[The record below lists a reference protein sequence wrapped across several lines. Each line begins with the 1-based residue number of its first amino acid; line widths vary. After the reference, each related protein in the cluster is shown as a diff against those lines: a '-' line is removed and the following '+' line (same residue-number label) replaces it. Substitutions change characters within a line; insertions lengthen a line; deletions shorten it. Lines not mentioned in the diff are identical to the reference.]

1 MNYYNEFD
9 PNAAAWLRELIAEGL
24 IPPGE
29 VDERSITDVSA
40 DDLRGFT
47 QCHFF
52 AGIAGWSYALQLAG
66 WDANRPVWTGSCPCQ
81 AFSTA
86 GKQKGFADERDLWP
100 TFFNLIKECRPE
112 YVFGEQVENA
122 IKHGWLDR
130 VYRDME
136 REGYSCGSVVLG
148 AHSIGAP
155 HQRQRLYWGCTL
167 ADIPDTLYDGSSSS
181 NGLSKTLE
189 SSEPSGKKNIRQSS
203 GSCHIDRLPNSI
215 SKQYQRNVCCFGN
228 AKTDFGASAESSRYC
243 SILNKTLGNHNNTRF
258 QVTSSG
264 RNKTNA
270 LAGGGNDN
278 RRISYAQSQRFGEEW
293 SDSQR
298 STERATGTSFDH
310 ALADNSIIGSEAGV
324 SRQNKR
330 EERQS
335 GIIVNGD
342 IQSSMEHPTNDGF
355 NGVYSECG
363 GLAEECGMLQF
374 EGKSYSSNP
383 WERYQLIYCQ
393 DGAVRRIPA
402 ESVFFSV
409 ADGLSQGV
417 DGSGNG
423 SISEVDGFPLTRQ
436 KEGRPMLL
444 KGYGNAIVP
453 QVAAE
458 FIKAFIESIK

>member
-9 PNAAAWLRELIAEGL
+9 PNAAAWLRELIVEGL

-29 VDERSITDVSA
+29 VDERSIADVTP
-40 DDLRGFT
+40 DDLRGFA

-52 AGIAGWSYALQLAG
+52 AGIAGWSYALLLAG
-66 WDANRPVWTGSCPCQ
+66 WDAKRPVWTGSCPCQ
-81 AFSTA
+81 AFSIA

-100 TFFNLIKECRPE
+100 AFFNLIKECRPE

-136 REGYSCGSVVLG
+136 NEGYSCGSVVLG

-167 ADIPDTLYDGSSSS
+167 AAIPDTDTEQCYRSGETRQTGRGELADSSD
-181 NGLSKTLE
+181 E
-189 SSEPSGKKNIRQSS
+189 R
-203 GSCHIDRLPNSI
+203 
-215 SKQYQRNVCCFGN
+215 CCNAFGN
-228 AKTDFGASAESSRYC
+228 
-243 SILNKTLGNHNNTRF
+243 NHNTRF
-258 QVTSSG
+258 QVTNSD

-270 LAGGGNDN
+270 PSGGGNGSC
-278 RRISYAQSQRFGEEW
+278 RIPHAPCQRCSEEW

-298 STERATGTSFDH
+298 SPERSAGSSFDH
-310 ALADNSIIGSEAGV
+310 ALADNSIIGSSAGV

-342 IQSSMEHPTNDGF
+342 IQGSMEYPTNDGF
-355 NGVYSECG
+355 NGVHPECG
-363 GLAEECGMLQF
+363 GLAKECGLFQF

-393 DGAVRRIPA
+393 DGSVRRIPA
-402 ESVFFSV
+402 ESVFFGV
-409 ADGLSQGV
+409 VDGLPEGV

-423 SISEVDGFPLTRQ
+423 GISEVDGFPLTKQ

-453 QVAAE
+453 KVAAE
-458 FIKAFIESIK
+458 FIKAFEASIFVERDII

>member
-9 PNAAAWLRELIAEGL
+9 PNAAAWLRELIAGGL

-29 VDERSITDVSA
+29 VDERSITDVTA

-100 TFFNLIKECRPE
+100 AFFNLIKECRPE
-112 YVFGEQVENA
+112 HVFGEQVENA

-136 REGYSCGSVVLG
+136 AEGYSCGSVVLG

-167 ADIPDTLYDGSSSS
+167 ADIPDTDTEQCYRSGETRQTGRGEPS
-181 NGLSKTLE
+181 NGS
-189 SSEPSGKKNIRQSS
+189 N
-203 GSCHIDRLPNSI
+203 GSCRIPHAPC
-215 SKQYQRNVCCFGN
+215 QR
-228 AKTDFGASAESSRYC
+228 C
-243 SILNKTLGNHNNTRF
+243 S
-258 QVTSSG
+258 
-264 RNKTNA
+264 
-270 LAGGGNDN
+270 
-278 RRISYAQSQRFGEEW
+278 EER

-298 STERATGTSFDH
+298 SPERSAGSSADH
-310 ALADNSIIGSEAGV
+310 ALAQNSNGGGCGRRHNGNPSGDNRKTQTTGLCGDSGV
-324 SRQNKR
+324 MANADGQQRQEQCRKQPM
-330 EERQS
+330 ESTQPCS
-335 GIIVNGD
+335 GLR
-342 IQSSMEHPTNDGF
+342 
-355 NGVYSECG
+355 GVFG
-363 GLAEECGMLQF
+363 T
-374 EGKSYSSNP
+374 P
-383 WERYQLIYCQ
+383 WERYRLIYCQ

-402 ESVFFSV
+402 ESVFFGV
-409 ADGLSQGV
+409 ADGFSEGV

-423 SISEVDGFPLTRQ
+423 GISEVDAFPLTRK

-458 FIKAFIESIK
+458 FIKAFEASVKGRANEF

>member
-9 PNAAAWLRELIAEGL
+9 PNAAAWLRELIADGL

-29 VDERSITDVSA
+29 VDERSIADVTP

-52 AGIAGWSYALQLAG
+52 AGISGWSYALQLAG

-86 GKQKGFADERDLWP
+86 GKQKGFSDERDLLP

-148 AHSIGAP
+148 AHSIGSP

-167 ADIPDTLYDGSSSS
+167 AAIPDTDTEQCYRSGEPRQTGRGESS
-181 NGLSKTLE
+181 NGSD
-189 SSEPSGKKNIRQSS
+189 
-203 GSCHIDRLPNSI
+203 GSCRIPHAPC
-215 SKQYQRNVCCFGN
+215 QR
-228 AKTDFGASAESSRYC
+228 C
-243 SILNKTLGNHNNTRF
+243 S
-258 QVTSSG
+258 
-264 RNKTNA
+264 
-270 LAGGGNDN
+270 
-278 RRISYAQSQRFGEEW
+278 EER

-298 STERATGTSFDH
+298 SPERSAGTSADH
-310 ALADNSIIGSEAGV
+310 AMAENSNGGGCGRRHNGNPSGDNRKIQTAGLCGDSDQSLADNSIIGSKAGV
-324 SRQNKR
+324 SGQNKR

-342 IQSSMEHPTNDGF
+342 IQ
-355 NGVYSECG
+355 
-363 GLAEECGMLQF
+363 
-374 EGKSYSSNP
+374 SYSSNP

-402 ESVFFSV
+402 ESVFFGV
-409 ADGLSQGV
+409 ADGIPERV
-417 DGSGNG
+417 DGGGNG
-423 SISEVDGFPLTRQ
+423 GISEVDGFPLTRQ

>member
-9 PNAAAWLRELIAEGL
+9 PNAAAWLRELIAGGL

-66 WDANRPVWTGSCPCQ
+66 WDANHPVWTGSCPCQ

-86 GKQKGFADERDLWP
+86 GKQKGFADERDLWSA
-100 TFFNLIKECRPE
+100 FFNLIKKCRPE
-112 YVFGEQVENA
+112 YIFGEQVENA

-136 REGYSCGSVVLG
+136 AEGYSCGSVVLG

-189 SSEPSGKKNIRQSS
+189 SSKPSRKKNIRQSP
-203 GSCHIDRLPNSI
+203 GSCHISWI
-215 SKQYQRNVCCFGN
+215 SDTDTEQCYRSG
-228 AKTDFGASAESSRYC
+228 KTRQTGRGEFANGSNECYRKA
-243 SILNKTLGNHNNTRF
+243 LGNHDNTRF
-258 QVTSSG
+258 QATGSG

-270 LAGGGNDN
+270 LAGGGNDS
-278 RRISYAQSQRFGEEW
+278 RRISHAPCQRCGEER

-298 STERATGTSFDH
+298 STERAAGTSFDH
-310 ALADNSIIGSEAGV
+310 VLADNSIIGSKAGV
-324 SRQNKR
+324 SRQNTR

-335 GIIVNGD
+335 GIIINGD
-342 IQSSMEHPTNDGF
+342 IQGSMEYPANDGF
-355 NGVYSECG
+355 NGVYPECG
-363 GLAEECGMLQF
+363 GLAEECGMFQF

-402 ESVFFSV
+402 ESVFFGV
-409 ADGLSQGV
+409 ADGIPEGV

-423 SISEVDGFPLTRQ
+423 GISEVDGFPLTKQ

>member
-9 PNAAAWLRELIAEGL
+9 PNAAAWLRELIDRGL
-24 IPPGE
+24 IPKGE
-29 VDERSITDVSA
+29 VDERSIADVTP

-100 TFFNLIKECRPE
+100 AFFRLIRDCRPQ

-136 REGYSCGSVVLG
+136 AEGYSCGSVVLG

-167 ADIPDTLYDGSSSS
+167 ADISDTDTEQCYRSGETRQTGRGESANNCNDG
-181 NGLSKTLE
+181 
-189 SSEPSGKKNIRQSS
+189 
-203 GSCHIDRLPNSI
+203 
-215 SKQYQRNVCCFGN
+215 
-228 AKTDFGASAESSRYC
+228 C
-243 SILNKTLGNHNNTRF
+243 SIP
-258 QVTSSG
+258 
-264 RNKTNA
+264 
-270 LAGGGNDN
+270 
-278 RRISYAQSQRFGEEW
+278 YPQSQRCSEER

-298 STERATGTSFDH
+298 SPERAAGSSADH
-310 ALADNSIIGSEAGV
+310 AMAENSNGGRCGRRHNGNPSGDNRKIQTEGLCGDSRDALA
-324 SRQNKR
+324 
-330 EERQS
+330 
-335 GIIVNGD
+335 NGD
-342 IQSSMEHPTNDGF
+342 NQRCEEQCRAEPVVAVIARQATLPCSELR
-355 NGVYSECG
+355 GVPG
-363 GLAEECGMLQF
+363 T
-374 EGKSYSSNP
+374 P

-409 ADGLSQGV
+409 ADGFSEGV

-423 SISEVDGFPLTRQ
+423 GISEVDGFPLTKQ

-458 FIKAFIESIK
+458 FIKAFETSIKDLTNVRQN

>member
-9 PNAAAWLRELIAEGL
+9 PNAAAWLRELIAGGL

-29 VDERSITDVSA
+29 VDERSIADVTP

-66 WDANRPVWTGSCPCQ
+66 WNANRPVWTGSCPCQ

-136 REGYSCGSVVLG
+136 AEGYSCGSVVLG

-167 ADIPDTLYDGSSSS
+167 ADIPDTDTEQCYRSGQSRQTGAGRTCANGS
-181 NGLSKTLE
+181 
-189 SSEPSGKKNIRQSS
+189 
-203 GSCHIDRLPNSI
+203 
-215 SKQYQRNVCCFGN
+215 
-228 AKTDFGASAESSRYC
+228 
-243 SILNKTLGNHNNTRF
+243 
-258 QVTSSG
+258 
-264 RNKTNA
+264 
-270 LAGGGNDN
+270 NDS
-278 RRISYAQSQRFGEEW
+278 RRISHAQSQRFSEEW

-298 STERATGTSFDH
+298 STERGAGSSVDH
-310 ALADNSIIGSEAGV
+310 VLAHNSNGGGCGRRHNGNPSGNDRKIQTAGLCGDSDQSMADNSIIGSKAGF
-324 SRQNKR
+324 SGQNKG

-335 GIIVNGD
+335 GIIINSD
-342 IQSSMEHPTNDGF
+342 IQSVVEYTKSERLKEQCRKQPMESTQPCSGLR
-355 NGVYSECG
+355 GVFG
-363 GLAEECGMLQF
+363 T
-374 EGKSYSSNP
+374 P
-383 WERYQLIYCQ
+383 WERYQLIYFQ

-409 ADGLSQGV
+409 ADGVSEGV

-423 SISEVDGFPLTRQ
+423 GISEVDGFPLTKQ

-458 FIKAFIESIK
+458 FIKAFEASIYLKDIAPDFTIG

>member
-29 VDERSITDVSA
+29 VDERSIADVTP

-148 AHSIGAP
+148 AHSIGSP

-167 ADIPDTLYDGSSSS
+167 ADIPDTLHDGSSSS

-189 SSEPSGKKNIRQSS
+189 SSKPSGKKNIRQSP
-203 GSCHIDRLPNSI
+203 GSCHISGI
-215 SKQYQRNVCCFGN
+215 SD
-228 AKTDFGASAESSRYC
+228 TDTEQCYRSGEPRQTGREESSNGSDGSCRIPHAPRQRC
-243 SILNKTLGNHNNTRF
+243 S
-258 QVTSSG
+258 
-264 RNKTNA
+264 
-270 LAGGGNDN
+270 
-278 RRISYAQSQRFGEEW
+278 EER

-298 STERATGTSFDH
+298 SPERSAGSSADH
-310 ALADNSIIGSEAGV
+310 AMAENSNGGRCGRRHNGNPSGDNRKIQTAGLCGD
-324 SRQNKR
+324 SDRMEFSNSQLGKEQCKSKPN
-330 EERQS
+330 ETQQS
-335 GIIVNGD
+335 GL
-342 IQSSMEHPTNDGF
+342 
-355 NGVYSECG
+355 
-363 GLAEECGMLQF
+363 GLPGCI
-374 EGKSYSSNP
+374 NNIP

-402 ESVFFSV
+402 ESVFFGV
-409 ADGLSQGV
+409 VDGIPEGM

-423 SISEVDGFPLTRQ
+423 GISEVDGFPLTKQ

-458 FIKAFIESIK
+458 FIKAFEASIYLKDIAPDFTIE

>member
-9 PNAAAWLRELIAEGL
+9 PNASAWLRELIAEGL
-24 IPPGE
+24 IPKGD
-29 VDERSITDVSA
+29 VDDRSIADVA
-40 DDLRGFT
+40 PGDLRGYK

-52 AGIAGWSYALQLAG
+52 AGIGGWSYALQLAG

-100 TFFNLIKECRPE
+100 VFFRLIKECRPE

-136 REGYSCGSVVLG
+136 GEGYSCGSVVLG
-148 AHSIGAP
+148 AHSIGSP
-155 HQRQRLYWGCTL
+155 HQRQRLYWGGTL
-167 ADIPDTLYDGSSSS
+167 AENP
-181 NGLSKTLE
+181 
-189 SSEPSGKKNIRQSS
+189 
-203 GSCHIDRLPNSI
+203 
-215 SKQYQRNVCCFGN
+215 
-228 AKTDFGASAESSRYC
+228 
-243 SILNKTLGNHNNTRF
+243 
-258 QVTSSG
+258 
-264 RNKTNA
+264 
-270 LAGGGNDN
+270 AGGGRRGRHYGNPSGND
-278 RRISYAQSQRFGEEW
+278 RQVQAAGLCGDSGVMAYPERERHEEQWRGKPISEDRTRQTQPSIELSSNTYRV
-293 SDSQR
+293 
-298 STERATGTSFDH
+298 
-310 ALADNSIIGSEAGV
+310 ADNSIIGSAAGV

-342 IQSSMEHPTNDGF
+342 TQSGMEYTANNGF
-355 NGVYSECG
+355 NGVHPECG
-363 GLAEECGMLQF
+363 GLAEECGMFQF

-402 ESVFFSV
+402 ESVFLGV
-409 ADGLSQGV
+409 ADGLPKSM
-417 DGSGNG
+417 DGCGDG
-423 SISEVDGFPLTRQ
+423 GISEENGFPLTKQ

-458 FIKAFIESIK
+458 FIKAFEEVMSEK

>member
-9 PNAAAWLRELIAEGL
+9 PNAAVWLRELIAGGL
-24 IPPGE
+24 IPKGE

-100 TFFNLIKECRPE
+100 AFFNLIKECRPE

-136 REGYSCGSVVLG
+136 AEGYSCGSVVLG

-167 ADIPDTLYDGSSSS
+167 ADIPDTDTKQRHRSRQPRQTGRGEPANGSNDS
-181 NGLSKTLE
+181 
-189 SSEPSGKKNIRQSS
+189 R
-203 GSCHIDRLPNSI
+203 SI
-215 SKQYQRNVCCFGN
+215 SHAPCQRC
-228 AKTDFGASAESSRYC
+228 
-243 SILNKTLGNHNNTRF
+243 
-258 QVTSSG
+258 
-264 RNKTNA
+264 
-270 LAGGGNDN
+270 
-278 RRISYAQSQRFGEEW
+278 GEER

-298 STERATGTSFDH
+298 STERSAGASPVNV
-310 ALADNSIIGSEAGV
+310 LANADGQQRQEQWRARTMAQKFPRIGL
-324 SRQNKR
+324 
-330 EERQS
+330 
-335 GIIVNGD
+335 
-342 IQSSMEHPTNDGF
+342 SSSSHGMEYPANDGF
-355 NGVYSECG
+355 NRVHQECG
-363 GLAEECGMLQF
+363 GVAEKCGVFQLK
-374 EGKSYSSNP
+374 GARHSGNP
-383 WERYQLIYCQ
+383 WERYRIIYCQ
-393 DGAVRRIPA
+393 DGAFRRIPA

-409 ADGLSQGV
+409 ADGVSEGL

-423 SISEVDGFPLTRQ
+423 GISEVDGFPLTKQ

-458 FIKAFIESIK
+458 FIKAFEASVKEREND

>member
-9 PNAAAWLRELIAEGL
+9 PNAAAWLRELIAGGL

-29 VDERSITDVSA
+29 VDERSIADVTP

-148 AHSIGAP
+148 AHSIGSP
-155 HQRQRLYWGCTL
+155 HQRQRLYLGCTL
-167 ADIPDTLYDGSSSS
+167 ADIPDTLHDGSSSS

-189 SSEPSGKKNIRQSS
+189 SSKLSGKKNIRQSP
-203 GSCHIDRLPNSI
+203 GSCHISGI
-215 SKQYQRNVCCFGN
+215 SD
-228 AKTDFGASAESSRYC
+228 TDTEQCYRSGDTRQTGRGEPANGSNEYC
-243 SILNKTLGNHNNTRF
+243 TTLGNNHNTRF
-258 QVTSSG
+258 QATSSH
-264 RNKTNA
+264 RNKKNA
-270 LAGGGNDN
+270 LTGGGNDSC
-278 RRISYAQSQRFGEEW
+278 RIPHAPCQRLSEEW

-298 STERATGTSFDH
+298 STERAAGTSFDH
-310 ALADNSIIGSEAGV
+310 ALADNSIIGSKAGV

-342 IQSSMEHPTNDGF
+342 IQ
-355 NGVYSECG
+355 
-363 GLAEECGMLQF
+363 
-374 EGKSYSSNP
+374 SYSSNP

-409 ADGLSQGV
+409 VDGIPERV

-423 SISEVDGFPLTRQ
+423 GISEVDGFPLTRQ
-436 KEGRPMLL
+436 KEGRPILL

-458 FIKAFIESIK
+458 FIKAFEASIKDLTNVQPN